1 MGDAMGGGSVWLEIL
16 IFAMV
21 AAFFVY
27 RLRNVLGRKHGE
39 EQERPNPFA
48 QRDNNGATGPTTTRT
63 PDTDNVIQLPSRGP
77 ATDMP
82 DLPDASGGPVSLED
96 GLRLIRAADANFNE
110 RTFLQGAKAAFEM
123 IVKAFAEGDTPTL
136 RPLLADDVYDRFAA
150 AIRERQA
157 AGETLESRIH
167 GFESVDLSAARMD
180 GRTAHC
186 TVTFTTR
193 QTHVT
198 RDAQGNV
205 VDGDEGKPEEVTDIW
220 TFSRNTRASDPNW
233 HLSET
238 RSGG

>member
-21 AAFFVY
+21 AAFFIY

-39 EQERPNPFA
+39 ERERPNPFA
-48 QRDNNGATGPTTTRT
+48 QRDNAGSTGPTV
-63 PDTDNVIQLPSRGP
+63 DSDNVIQLPSRGP
-77 ATDMP
+77 AGEMP
-82 DLPDASGGPVSLED
+82 DLPDPSGPVSLED
-96 GLRLIRAADANFNE
+96 GLRLIRAADPNFNE

-167 GFESVDLSAARMD
+167 TFESVDLTAARLD

-198 RDAQGNV
+198 RDAQGNIL
-205 VDGDEGKPEEVTDIW
+205 DGDEGRPEDVVDIW

>member
-21 AAFFVY
+21 AAFFIY

-39 EQERPNPFA
+39 ERERPNPFTP
-48 QRDNNGATGPTTTRT
+48 RDNNGATGPTVEG
-63 PDTDNVIQLPSRGP
+63 DNVIQLPGRGP
-77 ATDMP
+77 TPDLS
-82 DLPDASGGPVSLED
+82 DLPDPSGPVSLED
-96 GLRLIRAADANFNE
+96 GLRLIRAADPSFNE

-123 IVKAFAEGDTPTL
+123 IVKAYADGDTPTL

-150 AIRERQA
+150 AIRDRQS
-157 AGETLESRIH
+157 AGETLDSRIH
-167 GFESVDLSAARMD
+167 SFEAVDLSAAQLD
-180 GRTAHC
+180 GRTARC

-198 RDAQGNV
+198 RDADGNI
-205 VDGDEGKPEEVTDIW
+205 VDGDEARPEEVVDIW

>member
-39 EQERPNPFA
+39 ERERPNPFA
-48 QRDNNGATGPTTTRT
+48 PRDNNGATGPTTPG
-63 PDTDNVIQLPSRGP
+63 PDSDNVIPLPSRG
-77 ATDMP
+77 AAADLP
-82 DLPDASGGPVSLED
+82 DLPESSGPVSLED

-157 AGETLESRIH
+157 TGETLESRIH
-167 GFESVDLSAARMD
+167 GFESVDLSAARLD
-180 GRTAHC
+180 G
-186 TVTFTTR
+186 
-193 QTHVT
+193 
-198 RDAQGNV
+198 
-205 VDGDEGKPEEVTDIW
+205 PMM
-220 TFSRNTRASDPNW
+220 
-233 HLSET
+233 
-238 RSGG
+238 

>member
-16 IFAMV
+16 IFGMV
-21 AAFFVY
+21 AAFFIY
-27 RLRNVLGRKHGE
+27 RLRNVLGRRHGE
-39 EQERPNPFA
+39 ERERPNPFA
-48 QRDNNGATGPTTTRT
+48 QRDNNATGPTVGG
-63 PDTDNVIQLPSRGP
+63 PDSDNVIQLPPRGP
-77 ATDMP
+77 GADDTDP
-82 DLPDASGGPVSLED
+82 VVIDGPVSLED

-110 RTFLQGAKAAFEM
+110 RTFLQGAKSAFEM
-123 IVKAFAEGDTPTL
+123 IVKAYADGDTPTL

-167 GFESVDLSAARMD
+167 SFEAVDLSAARMD
-180 GRTAHC
+180 GRTALC

-198 RDAQGNV
+198 RDAQGTI
-205 VDGDEGKPEEVTDIW
+205 VDGDEARPEEVTDIW
-220 TFSRNTRASDPNW
+220 TFSRNTRSSNPNW
-233 HLSET
+233 LLSET

>member
-21 AAFFVY
+21 AAFFIY

-39 EQERPNPFA
+39 ERERPNPFA
-48 QRDNNGATGPTTTRT
+48 PRDNTGSTGPTV
-63 PDTDNVIQLPSRGP
+63 DSDNVIQLPPRAPTG
-77 ATDMP
+77 DMP
-82 DLPDASGGPVSLED
+82 DLPDPSGPVSLED
-96 GLRLIRAADANFNE
+96 GLRLIRAADPNFNE

-167 GFESVDLSAARMD
+167 AFESVDLSAARLD

-186 TVTFTTR
+186 TITFTTR

-198 RDAQGNV
+198 RDAQGNIL
-205 VDGDEGKPEEVTDIW
+205 DEDEGRPEEVVDIW

>member
-16 IFAMV
+16 IFGMV
-21 AAFFVY
+21 AAFFIY
-27 RLRNVLGRKHGE
+27 RLRNVLGRRHGE
-39 EQERPNPFA
+39 ERERPNPFA
-48 QRDNNGATGPTTTRT
+48 PRDNAAAGNGGQ
-63 PDTDNVIQLPSRGP
+63 DGDNVIQLPPRVP
-77 ATDMP
+77 APVDVEP
-82 DLPDASGGPVSLED
+82 LDPDAPVSLVD
-96 GLRLIRAADANFNE
+96 GLRQIRAADPNFNE

-123 IVKAFAEGDTPTL
+123 IVKAYAEGDTPTL

-150 AIRERQA
+150 AIRERQQ

-167 GFESVDLSAARMD
+167 SFEAVDLTGARLD

-198 RDAQGNV
+198 RDGQGNIL
-205 VDGDEGKPEEVTDIW
+205 DGDEHRPEEVTDIW
-220 TFSRNTRASDPNW
+220 TFSRNTRASNPNW
-233 HLSET
+233 QLSET

>member
-21 AAFFVY
+21 AAFFIY

-39 EQERPNPFA
+39 ERERPNPFTP
-48 QRDNNGATGPTTTRT
+48 RDNNGATGPTVEG
-63 PDTDNVIQLPSRGP
+63 DNVIPLPGRGP
-77 ATDMP
+77 APDLS
-82 DLPDASGGPVSLED
+82 DLPDPSGPVSLED
-96 GLRLIRAADANFNE
+96 GLRLIRAADPNFNE

-123 IVKAFAEGDTPTL
+123 IVKAYAEGDTPTL

-150 AIRERQA
+150 AIRARQA
-157 AGETLESRIH
+157 AGETLDSRIH
-167 GFESVDLSAARMD
+167 SFEAVDLSAAQLD
-180 GRTAHC
+180 GRTARC

-198 RDAQGNV
+198 RDAAGAV
-205 VDGDEGKPEEVTDIW
+205 VDGDESRPEEVVDIW

>member
-1 MGDAMGGGSVWLEIL
+1 MGGGAVWLEIL
-16 IFAMV
+16 FFGMV
-21 AAFFVY
+21 AAFFIY
-27 RLRNVLGRKHGE
+27 RLRSVLGRKHGE
-39 EQERPNPFA
+39 ERDRSVPYN
-48 QRDNNGATGPTTTRT
+48 QRQSTDGSTGPTVNG
-63 PDTDNVIQLPSRGP
+63 PDADNVIPLPGRTPP
-77 ATDMP
+77 AGLDGDD
-82 DLPDASGGPVSLED
+82 DLPVADGPVSLEG

-123 IVKAFAEGDTPTL
+123 IVGAYAAGETPTL
-136 RPLLADDVYDRFAA
+136 RPLLADDVYDRFAG
-150 AIRERQA
+150 AIRERHA

-167 GFESVDLSAARMD
+167 SFESVDLTAARLE

-198 RDAQGNV
+198 RDAQGTII
-205 VDGDEGKPEEVTDIW
+205 DGDAARPEEVVDIW